1 MKRVVL
7 IGLPGSGKTTVGRT
21 LAERTGRLF
30 LDTDALIVSAAG
42 EDIPTIFASR
52 GEAVFRALERNAV
65 RTACAVDGAVISTGG
80 GAVLSPD
87 NVALLRAGGTVFF
100 LDRSVESIL
109 RTADLTGRPLLRGGA
124 ECLRTLAAQRDA
136 LYRAA
141 AHSIVPDGGIEE
153 SVSYILAHI
162 AE

>member
-7 IGLPGSGKTTVGRT
+7 IGLPGSGKTTVGRA
-21 LAERTGRLF
+21 LAERTGRPF

-42 EDIPTIFASR
+42 EDIPTIFASH
-52 GEAVFRALERNAV
+52 GEAAFRALERDAV
-65 RTACAVDGAVISTGG
+65 RDACAVDGAVIATGG
-80 GAVLSPD
+80 GAVLSPE

-100 LDRSVESIL
+100 LDRSVEDIL
-109 RTADLTGRPLLRGGA
+109 RTADLTGRPLLRGDA
-124 ECLRTLAAQRDA
+124 ERLRALAAQRDG

-141 AHSIVPDGGIEE
+141 AHFVVPDGGIEG